1 MMTCEHGPAFNKFI
15 EAQIKYPDSGENN
28 EAGWCIEN
36 ETSLPL
42 FSYLAKHPD
51 RSRRFGAGMRWFTK
65 AEVWD
70 LQHLHLAYDWQSLDR
85 PGAVLVDLG
94 GGQGGVAQFL
104 AKSTNDLKI
113 VVQDLPGTVEQGRK
127 FLPFKFKERIEFV
140 GKDFFS
146 EQPIEGA
153 DVYFLRWILH
163 NWSDKYAI
171 RILQALVP
179 AMKDAAKI
187 LVYEAVLSDKP
198 ETRWTEK
205 IGL

>member
-1 MMTCEHGPAFNKFI
+1 M
-15 EAQIKYPDSGENN
+15 
-28 EAGWCIEN
+28 
-36 ETSLPL
+36 
-42 FSYLAKHPD
+42 
-51 RSRRFGAGMRWFTK
+51 
-65 AEVWD
+65 
-70 LQHLHLAYDWQSLDR
+70 
-85 PGAVLVDLG
+85 
-94 GGQGGVAQFL
+94 AQFL

-127 FLPFKFKERIEFV
+127 FLPFKFKERIQFV

-179 AMKDAAKI
+179 AMKDGAKV